1 MTTTD
6 RIFPDSNPIV
16 ELRRVPETLALGRE
30 YDDGVA
36 EWLNGVVVWQP
47 NSFMGG
53 GRGTWIIGY
62 AQDGDD
68 LPTRQSFTDYPD
80 FDERQARAD
89 GLMIFWAQ
97 PGNWVYKRFDGT
109 QCGGRA
115 DTILEELVRS
125 GLRGPASG
133 AVDLRNKIA
142 ELVSDGM
149 RDADHPQAVS
159 PAEDTADSIMQEL
172 WYTTDDIHPEQKLDD

>member
-1 MTTTD
+1 M
-6 RIFPDSNPIV
+6 

-53 GRGTWIIGY
+53 GRGTWLIGY

-109 QCGGRA
+109 QCGARA
-115 DTILEELVRS
+115 DRS
-125 GLRGPASG
+125 WKSWFAVARGPASG

-149 RDADHPQAVS
+149 RDANHPR
-159 PAEDTADSIMQEL
+159 PCRPPRTPLTASCRNCGTPPTTSTQSRS
-172 WYTTDDIHPEQKLDD
+172 WTTDE